1 MATIVS
7 SSCMKA
13 EDSALKVLKWV
24 LLTNRCGIIT
34 TGRDTSKRWSGLQLS
49 RGITLSN
56 PIEPDANDRARQR
69 RKARQASGAANFD
82 RYGQSFSHP
91 TLTPKGYDLMNSS
104 PLKDQSYAMPSPS
117 YRSADPPTTPIEGQ
131 DDQPII
137 VGDRRVPATRWPG
150 PYFRERVA
158 DGVPQ
163 NFLAS
168 KKFPDPND
176 LVHQPLHR
184 YFQTRQVQSTV
195 AALPVQAIGRLVIH
209 IDANSWDQP
218 AFGSAW
224 IVGKNLI
231 ATCAHN
237 LFDSN
242 KRRWSRSIEFY
253 PGFDYYS
260 GSAPVH
266 CKVTSCYVPSAYL
279 RNPATND
286 DIGFCYV
293 DQDVEEIVGQSIAIQ
308 PPETNAFYENHSVV
322 IAGYPAASEFDFGK
336 QLWVSRGEYLFGHRM
351 GPGDDY
357 SPVIATN
364 FGGGASGGPWL
375 VQDSKNQ
382 RWSAVGLTSGHARL
396 HYHRG
401 ELNLMSLSS
410 PMITQARMDRIQTD
424 RVTHRFDV

>member
-1 MATIVS
+1 M
-7 SSCMKA
+7 
-13 EDSALKVLKWV
+13 
-24 LLTNRCGIIT
+24 
-34 TGRDTSKRWSGLQLS
+34 
-49 RGITLSN
+49 
-56 PIEPDANDRARQR
+56 PD
-69 RKARQASGAANFD
+69 G
-82 RYGQSFSHP
+82 YGQSFQHP
-91 TLTPKGYDLMNSS
+91 TLTPKGYDLMYSS
-104 PLKDQSYAMPSPS
+104 PLKDQSYAMPAPSNQSPN
-117 YRSADPPTTPIEGQ
+117 RPRRQQTIPPQSIPS
-131 DDQPII
+131 
-137 VGDRRVPATRWPG
+137 GDRVDDAIVNPGSWGSSGTWPG
-150 PYFRERVA
+150 PYFRDRIV

-168 KKFPDPND
+168 RRFPDPND
-176 LVHQPLHR
+176 LVQQPLHR
-184 YFQTRQVQSTV
+184 YFQTRQAQSTSASV
-195 AALPVQAIGRLVIH
+195 AFPTQAIGRLVIH
-209 IDANSWDQP
+209 IDAQSWDQP

-260 GSAPVH
+260 GRAPVH

-293 DQDVEEIVGQSIAIQ
+293 DQDIGDMVGQAIEFR
-308 PPETNAFYENHSVV
+308 PPETNEFYEDNAVV

-336 QLWVSRGEYLFGHRM
+336 QLWISRGEYLFGHRM

-375 VQDSKNQ
+375 AQDSKTK
-382 RWSAVGLTSGHARL
+382 RWFAVGLTSGHARL

-410 PMITQARMDRIQTD
+410 PMITQTRLDRIQSD
-424 RVTHRFDV
+424 RITHQFDV